1 MGRSENL
8 VSATADNMT
17 VTAVSKFSTADGTR
31 LQVRIEGKGM
41 PCIVFGNH
49 NSSPRKYSDKLKE
62 HIKFAFMNTRLYAD
76 CPATI
81 EPSEITLGV
90 LTDDIDQLRQTLGL
104 EKTAVMGHSLMGL
117 VALQYARR
125 YPKQTSHVIM
135 VGTPAIWNNE
145 ESSRIID
152 AYWNTHASDDRKK
165 LAEQK
170 RVELTEEALGNA
182 SPREAI
188 ALQLRSL
195 APMWWFDPTY
205 EGSVLFEGMEFN
217 VDVWNHWHSEIM
229 NDYDVLRGGE
239 VDKPV
244 FLAIGKYDFATPSSL
259 WNERRRVLPEL
270 SFHVFE
276 RSGHSPMIE
285 EQRAFDEKLIA
296 WLESSSL
303 PNAR

>member
-1 MGRSENL
+1 M
-8 VSATADNMT
+8 
-17 VTAVSKFSTADGTR
+17 
-31 LQVRIEGKGM
+31 I
-41 PCIVFGNH
+41 
-49 NSSPRKYSDKLKE
+49 
-62 HIKFAFMNTRLYAD
+62 
-76 CPATI
+76 
-81 EPSEITLGV
+81 
-90 LTDDIDQLRQTLGL
+90 
-104 EKTAVMGHSLMGL
+104 
-117 VALQYARR
+117 
-125 YPKQTSHVIM
+125 
-135 VGTPAIWNNE
+135 GTPAIWNNE

-152 AYWNTHASDDRKK
+152 AYWNTHASDERKK

-170 RVELTEEALGNA
+170 RAELTEEALGNA